1 MKHRLSET
9 RSCGLASLPRSE
21 GSGAGRGSSALPRRC
36 GNDAPWKPWKSLA
49 GASQGAAEFSD
60 FSTVSTA
67 LGNRA
72 QNQGARFPHSH
83 SDGGGARSRL
93 RLQGRRTAFGRA
105 QLDMGGWLSRQKTPQ
120 PVGGEIFLLT
130 SPFIEPGWERRSLS
144 AEPGGWL
151 PHPSEN
157 EFQAEL
163 HDARRPGAVYF
174 SVGVVVCDA
183 A

>member
-72 QNQGARFPHSH
+72 KNQGARFPHSH

-93 RLQGRRTAFGRA
+93 RLEGRRTAFGRA

-130 SPFIEPGWERRSLS
+130 SPFIEQSWGRPKRTTKEQPRAVVRS
-144 AEPGGWL
+144 
-151 PHPSEN
+151 
-157 EFQAEL
+157 
-163 HDARRPGAVYF
+163 AR
-174 SVGVVVCDA
+174 VGKA
-183 A
+183 AGRKQ

>member
-9 RSCGLASLPRSE
+9 RSCCLASLPRSE
-21 GSGAGRGSSALPRRC
+21 GSGAGGGSSALPRRC

-49 GASQGAAEFSD
+49 WASQGASEFSD

-93 RLQGRRTAFGRA
+93 RLPGRRTAFGRGP
-105 QLDMGGWLSRQKTPQ
+105 LDIGGWLSRQKSPQ

-130 SPFIEPGWERRSLS
+130 SPFIERLKRPALRIRWALS
-144 AEPGGWL
+144 RCSSD
-151 PHPSEN
+151 PSSFRHHGRNPPPECP
-157 EFQAEL
+157 L
-163 HDARRPGAVYF
+163 RK
-174 SVGVVVCDA
+174 
-183 A
+183 